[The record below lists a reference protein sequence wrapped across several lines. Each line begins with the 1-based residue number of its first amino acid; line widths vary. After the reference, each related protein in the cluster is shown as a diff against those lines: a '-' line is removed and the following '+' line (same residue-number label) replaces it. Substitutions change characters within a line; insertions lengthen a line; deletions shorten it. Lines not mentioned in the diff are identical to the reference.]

1 MNTSRILAA
10 AICAVIGV
18 LAVQSS
24 AFAAGPSSGGASSGG
39 SVGTVAATAPSLSAL
54 RLAASDVVRG
64 TTVTGTVTLTSAA
77 LAGGFLVALSSD
89 NTGAATVPASVR
101 VAAGSTSARFVVT
114 TAVLMNSQSA
124 DIIGIAGAV
133 TTYSIVTVRPQF
145 QYSNGSIA
153 IIPRGNGGGTITSQ
167 PAGIDCVIGA
177 SVTGTCSAF
186 FPTGT
191 VVRLTA
197 TAAAGSKFQSWRG
210 LPGCA
215 DPSRIT
221 VSRGTTISCQPSFT
235 TK

>member
-1 MNTSRILAA
+1 MFLPPLPTLTGV
-10 AICAVIGV
+10 AVTAPTPVRGEWR
-18 LAVQSS
+18 AVEHGRVEKPTATVSKS
-24 AFAAGPSSGGASSGG
+24 TGPSS
-39 SVGTVAATAPSLSAL
+39 
-54 RLAASDVVRG
+54 RG
-64 TTVTGTVTLTSAA
+64 ISAA
-77 LAGGFLVALSSD
+77 VLSM
-89 NTGAATVPASVR
+89 PASVR
-101 VAAGSTSARFVVT
+101 VAAGSTSATFVVT

-153 IIPRGNGGGTITSQ
+153 IITGGNGGGTITSQ

-197 TAAAGSKFQSWRG
+197 TAAAGSKFQGWRG

-221 VSRGTTISCQPSFT
+221 VSRGTTINCQPSFT